1 MRKLAVAVLVLGL
14 VVLAGAAAAL
24 FMILSPSV
32 TVMPTTI
39 LTGVVEGIILLALCN
54 MGLATVVIARCREP
68 KATAHQAREQP
79 PAGSPELRAQ

>member
-1 MRKLAVAVLVLGL
+1 MKGLAVAVLVLGL
-14 VVLAGAAAAL
+14 IVLAGAAAAL

-54 MGLATVVIARCREP
+54 LGLATVVIARCREP
-68 KATAHQAREQP
+68 KATAHQAPSAP
-79 PAGSPELRAQ
+79 PAGPPEFRAQ